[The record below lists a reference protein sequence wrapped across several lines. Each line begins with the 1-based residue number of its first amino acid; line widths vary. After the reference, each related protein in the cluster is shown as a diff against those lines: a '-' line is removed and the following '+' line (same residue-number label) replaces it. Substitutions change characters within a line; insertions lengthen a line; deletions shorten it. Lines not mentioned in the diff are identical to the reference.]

1 VLALLTITMIGMQL
15 LVNSRFGRVIQA
27 IRENETRMEAIG
39 YPVYRFKL
47 TCFVIAGAM
56 AGLAGALLAN
66 QNGIVSPSLMYWT
79 QSGTV
84 MIMVIVGGVGYLY
97 GGVIGAFVFLILEET
112 LSNYTSHWQLPMG
125 ILLLLLVLFARNGI
139 ASMVSRRG

>member
-1 VLALLTITMIGMQL
+1 
-15 LVNSRFGRVIQA
+15 
-27 IRENETRMEAIG
+27 
-39 YPVYRFKL
+39 
-47 TCFVIAGAM
+47 M

-112 LSNYTSHWQLPMG
+112 LSSYTSHWQLPMG
-125 ILLLLLVLFARNGI
+125 IMLLLLVLFARNGI
-139 ASMVSRRG
+139 ASMVRRRG